1 LTGRLEKAR
10 PVAEFALSRVVLVV
24 DDEPLVLDITTSMLE
39 DLGCEVITA
48 TNAFDAMAKLAAD
61 PRIEV
66 LITDIHM
73 PGMDGYELAERARR
87 LKKGLQVIVVS
98 GKDGGRPGVPIV
110 RKPFGRP
117 ELARM
122 MQRTTGL
129 C

>member
-1 LTGRLEKAR
+1 
-10 PVAEFALSRVVLVV
+10 VVLVV

-39 DLGCEVITA
+39 ELGCEVVAA

-87 LKKGLQVIVVS
+87 MKKGLQVIVVS

-110 RKPFGRP
+110 RKPFGRH

-122 MQRTTGL
+122 MERTTGL